1 MPTTYGIKELSV
13 ILDIEIKA
21 RPLHA
26 FFELFVDHCGA
37 LIIGYAIDSD
47 GFWLQIHKECITEK
61 RLIESWTGYDI
72 FDCCHKKIEG
82 YEGHLYGLL
91 PNCSPMLPAIF
102 TAQQFSDFLMH
113 TTIIRNMLDRGDE
126 TQVWLDDL
134 AVSNPKAAELAN
146 LVLYGVMPPESEA
159 NSSSRKIGDERPN
172 SIDWKALAKTR
183 ALAIIKE
190 HKLRDTYPSQ
200 EIVADTI
207 ANEFRNA
214 FPQVVGSDG
223 KPLTGA
229 SIKRHALKGITSA
242 QGKQLSMK
250 TLQGK

>member
-21 RPLHA
+21 RPLYA
-26 FFELFVDHCGA
+26 FFELFVDERGA

-113 TTIIRNMLDRGDE
+113 TTIIRGVLDRGDE

-146 LVLYGVMPPESEA
+146 LVLYGVMPKEDGVSEPDDMA
-159 NSSSRKIGDERPN
+159 ERKPVQRSAAQN
-172 SIDWKALAKTR
+172 
-183 ALAIIKE
+183 LAI
-190 HKLRDTYPSQ
+190 LD
-200 EIVADTI
+200 
-207 ANEFRNA
+207 
-214 FPQVVGSDG
+214 
-223 KPLTGA
+223 
-229 SIKRHALKGITSA
+229 ALKTLDVNPLAIPKNASGKSGVKAAVRKKLVASRLFLSGSKVFDKAWARMSA
-242 QGKQLSMK
+242 TGDIVICK
-250 TLQGK
+250 